1 MRIRT
6 AGRFV
11 AISVLALLPALSAA
25 QSASTGAISGVVKDT
40 SGAVLPGV
48 TVEASSPALIEK
60 VRSGVSDGQGNYKV
74 TELRPGAY
82 TVTFTLPGFVTMKR
96 EGVQISTGVTANVG
110 ADMRVGGIEE
120 TVTVTGAS
128 PVVDIQNVR
137 TQTILTREA
146 LDALPTNKTLQ
157 SFAALTLG
165 AQMSQGANQDVGGN
179 QGEAGG
185 FGYFGV
191 HGGRGNDQRMML
203 EGMHFYAL
211 IGNGAAGNRTN
222 YVNQMAV
229 AEQSVQTGGYGAEAE
244 TGGVQINVVPRD
256 GGNKFSGSTFTNGTS
271 GKFQSSNL
279 DDNLRKQGITT
290 APNVKNIYDLGA
302 GFGGPLKQDK
312 LWFYTAHRRW
322 GTKNTVPGMF
332 FNKTPGTGIYTADPT
347 RPAFTWI
354 HNRDHQARMTW
365 QITDKMKLTASQGVQ
380 WDANEYYEVDRGR
393 APEGSTWLQWSPNS
407 LTQTTWTYAKT
418 NRLLFEAGQLSLWED
433 QTNSLVKSGDAGQL
447 ADDST
452 QSIKYV
458 SISEIGGGFPNV
470 YNGRSNGIG
479 QVDPGRGSR
488 VHVFTQRASMS
499 YITGSHAL
507 KVGFQGLYSPA
518 KSAAGNPVYT
528 GYGPLQF
535 VYRFGEPFQVRQWR
549 TPLDR
554 RNRVYVTGLFAQD
567 QWTLS
572 RLTLN
577 LGVRYDQL
585 DGWVPP
591 ESVPALAEF
600 NLPALSFPGVR
611 GVPNWKTITPR
622 LGAAYDLFG
631 NGKTAIKGSLGRYN
645 ETESNGIA
653 SSNNPL
659 NRIASQTL
667 RAWTDTNGN
676 RLPDCSLASSAANGE
691 CGAWLTPTFG
701 TPVAATTFDPDMLDG
716 WFKRPYSWQGTFS
729 LQQQLANNVALNVG
743 YFRTWFGQQRFTLN
757 RAVGTVGVDEY
768 CVTAPNDAR
777 LGDYSNRQICGFYD
791 AKRVAAPDNF
801 ATLME
806 NYGNYKEVSNFVD
819 IGLQMRFGK
828 GGLIQGGV
836 STGST
841 VIDQCDLVKDLR
853 VPLNVPTYN
862 LQPAGQGSRTNGDF
876 CRTVNPWSGQTQF
889 KAAVNYP
896 IAYGVR
902 VSGTLQN
909 LPGLPV
915 AGIMN
920 ITGTTPGVTIGRA
933 LTTGSANVMIKVPYT
948 EFLDR
953 LNQVDVRLS
962 KSIRVGRYKME
973 GQFDIYNAM
982 NANTTLQI
990 NPTYGA
996 SWRRPLAVLGA
1007 RLLKFGAQI
1016 DF

>member
-1 MRIRT
+1 MRTERIRHL
-6 AGRFV
+6 A
-11 AISVLALLPALSAA
+11 AACVLLTLPALAVA
-25 QSASTGAISGVVKDT
+25 QSSSSTGAIAGVVRDT

-48 TVEASSPALIEK
+48 TVEAASPVLIEK
-60 VRSGVSDGQGNYKV
+60 VRSVVTDGQGNYKIV
-74 TELRPGAY
+74 ELRPGTY
-82 TVTFTLPGFVTMKR
+82 TVTFTLTGFVTLKR
-96 EGVQISTGVTANVG
+96 ESVEISTGVTANVA
-110 ADMRVGGIEE
+110 ADMKVGGIEE

-137 TQTILTREA
+137 TQTVLTREA

-165 AQMSQGANQDVGGN
+165 AQMSQAANQDVGGN

-185 FGYFGV
+185 FGYFGI
-191 HGGRGNDQRMML
+191 HGGRGNDQRMMI

-211 IGNGAAGNRTN
+211 IGSGAAGNRTN

-229 AEQSVQTGGYGAEAE
+229 AEQTIQTGGYGAEAE
-244 TGGVQINVVPRD
+244 TGGVQINVVPKD
-256 GGNKFSGSTFTNGTS
+256 GGNKFSGSTFTNGT
-271 GKFQSSNL
+271 GGRFQSSNL
-279 DDNLRKQGITT
+279 DDNLRNQGITT
-290 APNVKNIYDLGA
+290 APNVKNIYDLGV

-332 FNKTPGTGIYTADPT
+332 FNKTPGTGIYTADRD

-354 HNRDHQARMTW
+354 HNRDHQGRITW
-365 QITDKMKLTASQGVQ
+365 QITDKMKLTASQGLQ

-393 APEGSTWLQWSPNS
+393 SPESSTWLQWSPNS
-407 LTQTTWTYAKT
+407 MTQTTWTYART
-418 NRLLFEAGQLSLWED
+418 NRLLIEAGQLSLWED
-433 QTNSLVKSGDAGQL
+433 QTNALVKSGDAGTM
-447 ADDST
+447 AAGSFAVDR
-452 QSIKYV
+452 KYV
-458 SISEIGGGFPNV
+458 SISEIGGTFPNL
-470 YNGRSNGIG
+470 YNGRANGLG

-488 VHVFTQRASMS
+488 VHVFTQRASFS

-507 KVGFQGLYSPA
+507 RVGFQGLYSPA
-518 KSAAGNPVYT
+518 KSAAQLPEYT
-528 GYGPLQF
+528 GLGPVQY
-535 VYRFGEPFQVRQWR
+535 VYRFGAPFQLRQWR
-549 TPLDR
+549 SPLDR
-554 RNRVYVTGLFAQD
+554 RNRVYLTGLFAQD

-577 LGVRYDQL
+577 LGIRYDQL

-591 ESVPALAEF
+591 ESVPAIPAF
-600 NLPALSFPGVR
+600 NLSALSFDEVR
-611 GVPNWKTITPR
+611 GVPNWKTIRPR
-622 LGAAYDLFG
+622 LGAAYDVFG
-631 NGKTAIKGSLGRYN
+631 NGKTAVKAALGWYN
-645 ETESNGIA
+645 ETETNGIA
-653 SSNNPL
+653 SNNNPL
-659 NRIASQTL
+659 NRIANQTL
-667 RAWTDTNGN
+667 RSWTDTNNN
-676 RLPDCSLASSAANGE
+676 RFPDCSLSNSAANGE

-701 TPVAATTFDPDMLDG
+701 TQVAATTFDPDMLRG
-716 WFKRPYSWQGTFS
+716 WNRRPFSTQGQVIV
-729 LQQQLANNVALNVG
+729 QQELARNVGLTVG
-743 YFRTWFGQQRFTLN
+743 YFRNSFGQQRFTVN
-757 RAVGTVGVDEY
+757 RAVKTVGVDEY
-768 CVTAPNDAR
+768 CITAPNDAR
-777 LGDYSNRQICGFYD
+777 LGAYSNRRICGLYD

-801 ATLME
+801 ATLMK
-806 NYGNYKEVSNFVD
+806 NYGKYSEVSNFVD

-828 GGLIQGGV
+828 GGLIQGGM
-836 STGST
+836 STGRT
-841 VIDQCDLVKDLR
+841 VIDQCDLVKDLS

-862 LQPAGQGSRTNGDF
+862 LQPSGQGSRTNTDF
-876 CRTVNPWSGQTQF
+876 CKTVNPWSGQTQF

-896 IAYGVR
+896 LAYGVR

-915 AGIMN
+915 AGIQN
-920 ITGTTPGVTIGRA
+920 ITGAATNLGRG
-933 LTTGSANVMIKVPYT
+933 LTTGAANVMVMVPFS

-953 LNQVDVRLS
+953 LNQVDVRFS
-962 KSIRVGRYKME
+962 KSIQVGRYKVE

-996 SWRRPLAVLGA
+996 AWRRPLAVLGA

>member
-1 MRIRT
+1 MRTLKIRLLT
-6 AGRFV
+6 AV
-11 AISVLALLPALSAA
+11 CVLLTLPAFAAA
-25 QSASTGAISGVVKDT
+25 QSSTTGAIAGIVKDT

-60 VRSGVSDGQGNYKV
+60 VRSAVSDGQGNYKIV
-74 TELRPGAY
+74 ELRPGIY
-82 TVTFTLPGFVTMKR
+82 TVTFTLPGFVTLKR
-96 EGVQISTGVTANVG
+96 EGVEISSGVTANVG
-110 ADMRVGGIEE
+110 ADMRVGGLEE
-120 TVTVTGAS
+120 TVTVTGAT

-137 TQTILTREA
+137 SQTILTREA

-165 AQMSQGANQDVGGN
+165 AQMSQAQNQDVGGN

-185 FGYFGV
+185 FGYFAV
-191 HGGRGNDQRMML
+191 HGGRGNDQRMMI

-211 IGNGAAGNRTN
+211 IGNGSAGNRTN

-229 AEQSVQTGGYGAEAE
+229 AEQSIQTGGYGAEAE

-279 DDNLRKQGITT
+279 DDDLRAQGITT
-290 APNVKNIYDLGA
+290 APNVKNIYDLGV
-302 GFGGPLKQDK
+302 GLGGPLKQDK

-354 HNRDHQARMTW
+354 HNRDHQGRITW
-365 QITDKMKLTASQGVQ
+365 QITDKMKLTASQGFQ

-433 QTNSLVKSGDAGQL
+433 QTNSLVKSGDAGTMVG
-447 ADDST
+447 DSYAVDR
-452 QSIKYV
+452 KFV
-458 SISEIGGGFPNV
+458 SISEIGGGFPNL
-470 YNGRSNGIG
+470 YNGRANGIG

-488 VHVFTQRASMS
+488 VHVFTQRASFS

-507 KVGFQGLYSPA
+507 RVGFQGLYSPA
-518 KSAAGNPVYT
+518 KSAAQMPEYT
-528 GYGPLQF
+528 GLGPVQY
-535 VYRFGEPFQVRQWR
+535 VYRFGEPFQLRQWR
-549 TPLDR
+549 SPLDR
-554 RNRVYVTGLFAQD
+554 RNRVYVAGIFAQD

-577 LGVRYDQL
+577 LGLRYDQL

-591 ESVPALAEF
+591 ESVPAIPVF
-600 NLPALSFPGVR
+600 NLPALSFGEVR
-611 GVPNWKTITPR
+611 GVPNWKTLTPR
-622 LGAAYDLFG
+622 FGAAYDLFG
-631 NGKTAIKGSLGRYN
+631 NGKTAIKGSLGKYN

-653 SSNNPL
+653 SNNNPL

-667 RAWTDTNGN
+667 RSWADANGN
-676 RLPDCSLASSAANGE
+676 RFPDCDLANSGANGE
-691 CGAWLTPTFG
+691 CGNWLTPTFG
-701 TPVAATTFDPDMLDG
+701 TAAAATTFDPDMLDG
-716 WFKRPYSWQGTFS
+716 WNRRPYSWQGSLS

-743 YFRTWFGQQRFTLN
+743 YFRTWFGKQRFTVN
-757 RAVGTVGVDEY
+757 RAVGTVGVDEFCY
-768 CVTAPNDAR
+768 TTPNDAR
-777 LGDYSNRQICGFYD
+777 LGEMSNRQLCGLYD

-801 ATLME
+801 ATLMD
-806 NYGNYKEVSNFVD
+806 NYGKFSEVSNFVD
-819 IGLQMRFGK
+819 VGLQMRFGK
-828 GGLIQGGV
+828 GGLIQGGF
-836 STGST
+836 STGQT
-841 VIDQCDLVKDLR
+841 VIDQCDLVKSLA

-862 LQPAGQGSRTNGDF
+862 LQPTGQGSRTGDEF
-876 CRTVNPWSGQTQF
+876 CRTVNPWMGQTQF

-896 IAYGVR
+896 LPYGVR

-915 AGIMN
+915 YGIVN
-920 ITGTTPGVTIGRA
+920 ITGAATTLGRA
-933 LTTGSANVMIKVPYT
+933 LTTGSTNVMIKRPYD

-953 LNQVDVRLS
+953 LNQVDVRFS
-962 KSIRVGRYKME
+962 KSIRLAGLKVE
-973 GQFDIYNAM
+973 GQFDVYNAL
-982 NANTTLQI
+982 NANTILQI
-990 NPTYGA
+990 NPNYGA

>member
-1 MRIRT
+1 M
-6 AGRFV
+6 
-11 AISVLALLPALSAA
+11 SVLALLPTLSAA
-25 QSASTGAISGVVKDT
+25 QSASTGAIAGVVKDT

-60 VRSGVSDGQGNYKV
+60 VRSAVSDGQGNYRV
-74 TELRPGAY
+74 GELRPGTY
-82 TVTFTLPGFVTMKR
+82 TVTFTLPGFVTLKR
-96 EGVQISTGVTANVG
+96 EGVEISIGVTANVG

-165 AQMSQGANQDVGGN
+165 AQMAQGANQDVGGN

-279 DDNLRKQGITT
+279 DDNLRGQGITT
-290 APNVKNIYDLGA
+290 APNVKNIYDLGV

-354 HNRDHQARMTW
+354 HNRDHQARLTW

-433 QTNSLVKSGDAGQL
+433 QTNSLVKSGDAGEL
-447 ADDST
+447 ADDGT

-518 KSAAGNPVYT
+518 KSAAQNPNYT

-535 VYRFGEPFQVRQWR
+535 VYRFGEPFQLRQWR

-577 LGVRYDQL
+577 LGLRYDQL

-591 ESVPALAEF
+591 ESVPAIPEF
-600 NLPALSFPGVR
+600 NLPALSFPEVR

-622 LGAAYDLFG
+622 VGAAYDLFG

-653 SSNNPL
+653 SSNNSL

-676 RLPDCSLASSAANGE
+676 RLPECDLKSPAANGE
-691 CGAWLTPTFG
+691 CGGWLTPTFG
-701 TPVAATTFDPDMLDG
+701 TAQAATTFDPDMLDG
-716 WFKRPYSWQGTFS
+716 WYKRPYSWQGTLS

-743 YFRTWFGQQRFTLN
+743 YFRTWFGQQRFTVN
-757 RAVGTVGVDEY
+757 RTVGTVGVDEY
-768 CVTAPNDAR
+768 CITAPNDVR
-777 LGDYSNRQICGFYD
+777 LGDYSNRQICGLYD
-791 AKRVAAPDNF
+791 AKRVAAPNNF

-806 NYGNYKEVSNFVD
+806 NYGNYSEVSNFVD

-828 GGLIQGGV
+828 GGLVQGGM
-836 STGST
+836 STGRT
-841 VIDQCDLVKDLR
+841 VIDQCDLVKDLS
-853 VPLNVPTYN
+853 VSLNVPTYN
-862 LQPAGQGSRTNGDF
+862 LQPAGQGSRTNEDF
-876 CRTVNPWSGQTQF
+876 CRTVNPWWGQTQF

-896 IAYGVR
+896 LPYGVR

-915 AGIMN
+915 AAIMN
-920 ITGTTPGVTIGRA
+920 VTGAATNLGRA
-933 LTTGSANVMIKVPYT
+933 LTTGAANIMVKVPFT

-953 LNQVDVRLS
+953 LNQVDLRLS

-982 NANTTLQI
+982 NANTVLSV

-996 SWRRPLAVLGA
+996 AWRRPLAILGA

>member
-1 MRIRT
+1 MRIGT
-6 AGRFV
+6 IGRFI
-11 AISVLALLPALSAA
+11 AIGVLALLPALAEA
-25 QSASTGAISGVVKDT
+25 QSSTTGAIAGVVKDT

-60 VRSGVSDGQGNYKV
+60 VRSAVTDGQGNYKIF
-74 TELRPGAY
+74 ELRPGTY
-82 TVTFTLPGFVTMKR
+82 TVAFTLPGFVTLKR
-96 EGVQISTGVTANVG
+96 EGVEISTGVTANVG

-137 TQTILTREA
+137 TQTVLTREA

-191 HGGRGNDQRMML
+191 HGGRGNDQRMMI

-229 AEQSVQTGGYGAEAE
+229 AEQTIQTGGYGAEAE

-256 GGNKFSGSTFTNGTS
+256 GGNKYSGSTFTNGTS
-271 GKFQSSNL
+271 GKFQSNNL
-279 DDNLRKQGITT
+279 DDKLRGQGITT
-290 APNVKNIYDLGA
+290 SPNVKNIYDLGVGA
-302 GFGGPLKQDK
+302 GGPLKQDK

-322 GTKNTVPGMF
+322 GTKNTVPGMY
-332 FNKTPGTGIYTADPT
+332 FNATPGTGIYTADLD

-354 HNRDHQARMTW
+354 HNRDHQARLTW
-365 QITDKMKLTASQGVQ
+365 QITDKMKLTASQGFQ

-393 APEGSTWLQWSPNS
+393 APEGSTWLQWSPNA

-418 NRLLFEAGQLSLWED
+418 NRLLIEAGQLSLWED
-433 QTNSLVKSGDAGQL
+433 QTNSLVKNGDAGKMTG
-447 ADDST
+447 DSYAVDR
-452 QSIKYV
+452 KYV
-458 SISEIGGGFPNV
+458 SISEIGGSFPNL
-470 YNGRSNGIG
+470 YNGRANGIG

-499 YITGSHAL
+499 YITGSHAM

-518 KSAAGNPVYT
+518 KSAAQMPEYSDLGAVQY
-528 GYGPLQF
+528 

-549 TPLDR
+549 SPLDR
-554 RNRVYVTGLFAQD
+554 RNRVYVAGIFAQD

-591 ESVPALAEF
+591 ESVAAVPVF
-600 NLPALSFPGVR
+600 NLPALSFPEVR
-611 GVPNWKTITPR
+611 GVPNWKTLTPR
-622 LGAAYDLFG
+622 FGAAYDLFG
-631 NGKTAIKGSLGRYN
+631 NGKTAIKGSLGKYN

-667 RAWTDTNGN
+667 RSWADANGN
-676 RLPDCSLASSAANGE
+676 RFPDCSLASPAANGE

-701 TPVAATTFDPDMLDG
+701 TAVAATTFDPDMLSG
-716 WFKRPYSWQGTFS
+716 WNRRPYSWQGS
-729 LQQQLANNVALNVG
+729 VQLQQQLANNIALNVG
-743 YFRTWFGQQRFTLN
+743 YFRTWFGQQRFTVN

-768 CVTAPNDAR
+768 CITAPNDSR
-777 LGDYSNRQICGFYD
+777 LGDYSNRQICGLYD

-801 ATLME
+801 ATLMS
-806 NYGNYKEVSNFVD
+806 NYGDYSEVSNFVD
-819 IGLQMRFGK
+819 IGVQARFGK
-828 GGLIQGGV
+828 GGLIQGGL
-836 STGST
+836 STGQT
-841 VIDQCDLVKDLR
+841 VIDQCDLVSDLS

-862 LQPAGQGSRTNGDF
+862 LQPSGQGSRTNKDF
-876 CRTVNPWSGQTQF
+876 CRTVNPWIGQTQF

-896 IAYGVR
+896 LAYGVR

-915 AGIMN
+915 AAIQN
-920 ITGTTPGVTIGRA
+920 ITGAATNLGRG
-933 LTTGSANVMIKVPYT
+933 LTTGSTNVMVMVPYT

-953 LNQVDVRLS
+953 LTQLDMRFS
-962 KSIRVGRYKME
+962 KSIQLGRFKME

-982 NANTTLQI
+982 NANTTLQV

-996 SWRRPLAVLGA
+996 SWRRPLAILGA